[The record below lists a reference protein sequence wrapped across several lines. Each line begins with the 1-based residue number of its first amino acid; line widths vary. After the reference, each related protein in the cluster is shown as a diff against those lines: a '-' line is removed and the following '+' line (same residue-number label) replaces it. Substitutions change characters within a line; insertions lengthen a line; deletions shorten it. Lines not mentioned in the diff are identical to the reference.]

1 MAQEVPYP
9 PVVDLDVTSKTS
21 VAELLEQFEKVGGFT
36 SAKLSKA
43 AEILANMVSSE
54 ETFVFF
60 SFPAALAATGCRG
73 ILKEFVKRKW
83 VDCVI
88 TTCGTLDHDIA
99 RAYADYHAGDFDMDD
114 VQLLD
119 EGIHRLGNVL
129 VPLGSYG
136 PLLEKKLQP
145 IFQELYDQGIV
156 APSTRELCWEIGKR
170 ISDEGS
176 LLHWAARNEVPI
188 FVPGIVDGAVGS
200 QYWQFY
206 QDHRDVSIDLL
217 KDQQELSDIIF
228 EAERTGAFMI
238 GGGISKHHTLWWNQ
252 FRGGM
257 DFSVYITT
265 ASEYDG
271 SLSGA
276 RVKEAVSWGKVKKDA
291 SFVTVDGEASILLP
305 LLFCKLASDLGA

>member
-1 MAQEVPYP
+1 MTGKEYYP
-9 PVVDLDVTSKTS
+9 PVIDLELSNNTS
-21 VAELLEQFEKVGGFT
+21 VAELLEQFERVGGFS
-36 SAKLSKA
+36 SAKLAKA
-43 AEILANMVSSE
+43 AQILLEMIRSE
-54 ETFVFF
+54 ETKVFF
-60 SFPAALAATGCRG
+60 SFPAALVATGCRG
-73 ILKEFVKRKW
+73 VLKEFVKRKW

-99 RAYADYHAGDFDMDD
+99 RTFADYLAGEFEMDD
-114 VQLLD
+114 HELFD

-129 VPLGSYG
+129 VPLSSYG

-145 IFQELYDQGIV
+145 IFQDLYDSGIV
-156 APSTRELCWEIGKR
+156 SPSTRELCWELGKR
-170 ISDEGS
+170 LGDES
-176 LLHWAARNEVPI
+176 SFLYWTAKNQIPI
-188 FVPGIVDGAVGS
+188 FIPGIVDGAVGS

-228 EAERTGAFMI
+228 EAERTGALMI
-238 GGGISKHHTLWWNQ
+238 GGGISKHHTMWWNQ

-265 ASEYDG
+265 AMEHDG

-276 RVKEAVSWGKVKKDA
+276 RIKEAVSWGKVKKDA
-291 SFVTVDGEASILLP
+291 SYVTVEGEASLLLP
-305 LLFCKLASDLGA
+305 LLFCKLASDMEL